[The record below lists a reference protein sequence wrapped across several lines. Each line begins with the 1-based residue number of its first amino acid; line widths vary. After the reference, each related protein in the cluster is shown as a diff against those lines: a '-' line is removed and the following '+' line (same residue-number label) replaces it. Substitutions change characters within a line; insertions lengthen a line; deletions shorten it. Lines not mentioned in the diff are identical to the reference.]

1 MKDIKILFAV
11 ALAAMSF
18 SVTACSD
25 DDGGDKGNPAT
36 QKECTADK
44 DCKDASKPVCSKEGK
59 CVAKS
64 NSDTNTGTGTG
75 TGSGDGSGTGTGTG
89 TGSGDGSGTGTGSG
103 DGSGT
108 GTGSGDGSGTGS
120 GTGTGTG
127 SEVGSECTVGTFT
140 ETCDGNTAV
149 FCDEGAVAKIDC
161 AAGGNVCDKIKGENF
176 VDCFENDDVCSKVG
190 DKSTICYDDD
200 FGVYTGE
207 TECTEMESGK
217 NRFIDITENDEDY
230 NDCDASTQVC
240 DSRGE
245 KCITVAEITNT
256 ACTEETENEC
266 KAGKLVT
273 CEDVSENENEESYK
287 LVNIDCTKMDA
298 ACATA
303 TGVDASCIPNK
314 STCKDGESKAVCESQ
329 LMGLVSFQYTATC
342 TKFSNDTWHF
352 TGSNAKQCK
361 NACNEAGTACDAQ
374 GVMEK
379 GSQE

>member
-64 NSDTNTGTGTG
+64 S
-75 TGSGDGSGTGTGTG
+75 
-89 TGSGDGSGTGTGSG
+89 
-103 DGSGT
+103 
-108 GTGSGDGSGTGS
+108 S

-127 SEVGSECTVGTFT
+127 SEVGAKCDAETFA
-140 ETCDGNTAV
+140 ETCNGNKLV
-149 FCDEGAVAKIDC
+149 YCNKGEVAKIDC

-176 VDCFENDDVCSKVG
+176 VDCFKDDVVCSKVG
-190 DKSTICYDDD
+190 DKGTVCFESDLY
-200 FGVYTGE
+200 GVYTGKA
-207 TECTEMESGK
+207 ECTEMESGK
-217 NRFIDITENDEDY
+217 KRFVDVSETEEDYVDCDIT
-230 NDCDASTQVC
+230 TQVC

-245 KCITVAEITNT
+245 KCITVAEITKT
-256 ACTEETENEC
+256 ACTEETENKCEG
-266 KAGKLVT
+266 GKLVT
-273 CEDVSENENEESYK
+273 CEDVSEKEDEESYK
-287 LVNIDCTKMDA
+287 LVNIDCAQMDST
-298 ACATA
+298 CATA
-303 TGVDASCIPNK
+303 TDVAASCIPNK

-361 NACNEAGTACDAQ
+361 NACNEEGTACDSQ
-374 GVMEK
+374 GVAEK